1 MTYYFAI
8 FGSTVEG
15 FACAEI
21 ETEEGD
27 MIGRVIDSDSGWK
40 VELSGSAPA
49 DQPAFAEAVALAKQ
63 ELLHY
68 PNRRGLAPPPGLSVA
83 GLSLWLMERNEVPE
97 IDGGVQ

>member
-1 MTYYFAI
+1 VTYYFAI

-15 FACAEI
+15 FVCAEI

-27 MIGRVIDSDSGWK
+27 VIGRVYDSESGWK

-49 DQPAFAEAVALAKQ
+49 DPAAFGEAAALAKE

-68 PNRRGLAPPPGLSVA
+68 PNRRGLAPPPDLSMA
-83 GLSLWLMERNEVPE
+83 GLSLWLMERTEVLENE
-97 IDGGVQ
+97 GGVH